1 MAEKRNIF
9 LEIRVLRKNSK
20 NFIKTQITQ
29 QPKFGLMKLLNNYQ
43 ISVGNLFQTEWA
55 TRFNFFL

>member
-9 LEIRVLRKNSK
+9 LEIRVLRTNSK

-43 ISVGNLFQTEWA
+43 ISVGNLFQTE
-55 TRFNFFL
+55 